1 MIDCADFYSAL
12 VNQGVR
18 FFTGIPDSLLAE
30 FCEYVDQ
37 NTDRNNHVIAANE
50 GTAVAMAIGHYLKS
64 NTPSVVYLQNSG
76 MDNTVNPLM
85 SLADQAVYSI
95 PMLLLVGWRGEPGVA
110 DEPQHVK
117 QGAISEDLFR
127 ALGIDYFVMDCDSDY
142 QAMLR
147 DAFEIMSAGQ
157 KPCAILVRKQTFDK
171 VEKKK
176 KRQERS
182 LSRERAIQVIASAL
196 SPEDVIVSTTG
207 KASRELF
214 ETRVGKGEICAD
226 FLTVGGMGHA
236 SSIALGVKLAGHK
249 GRVICLDGDG
259 AFLMHMGAAATL
271 ASTGVSDFLHVV
283 LDNGCHESVGGQP
296 TVSDSIDFSALSKSL
311 GYKNYYR
318 ADSEEQ
324 LITIMSET
332 ETLSSLSMVHVMV
345 AASAR
350 CDLGRPSST
359 PSENKV
365 AFMDKL
371 V

>member
-12 VNQGVR
+12 SEQGVG
-18 FFTGIPDSLLAE
+18 FFTGVPDSLLAE

-37 NTDRNNHVIAANE
+37 NTDPSKHVIAANE

-64 NTPSVVYLQNSG
+64 KTPSVVYLQNSG
-76 MDNTVNPLM
+76 MGNTINPLM
-85 SLADQAVYSI
+85 SLADQEVYSI

-117 QGAISEDLFR
+117 QGAISEELFR
-127 ALGIDYFVMDCDSDY
+127 ALGIDYFVMDRDSDY
-142 QAMLR
+142 EAILR
-147 DAFEIMSAGQ
+147 DVFEIMSTGQ
-157 KPCAILVRKQTFDK
+157 KPCAVLVKKQTFDK
-171 VEKKK
+171 VERRKKL
-176 KRQERS
+176 QDRS

-196 SPEDVIVSTTG
+196 SPEDAVVSTTG

-214 ETRVGKGEICAD
+214 ETRIGKGEICAD

-259 AFLMHMGAAATL
+259 AFLMHMGASATL
-271 ASTGVSDFLHVV
+271 ASTGVTDYLHVV

-311 GYKNYYR
+311 GYKNYHR

-324 LITIMSET
+324 IISIMSEM
-332 ETLSSLSMVHVMV
+332 ETYSSLSMIHVMV

-350 CDLGRPSST
+350 SDLGRPSST
-359 PSENKV
+359 PSENK
-365 AFMDKL
+365 ATFMEKL
-371 V
+371 L

>member
-1 MIDCADFYSAL
+1 MIDCADFYNAL
-12 VNQGVR
+12 VRQGVG
-18 FFTGIPDSLLAE
+18 FFTGVPDSLLAE

-37 NTDRNNHVIAANE
+37 NTNPDKHIIAANE

-64 NTPSVVYLQNSG
+64 NAPSVVYLQNSG
-76 MDNTVNPLM
+76 MGNTINPLM
-85 SLADQAVYSI
+85 SLADQAVYSV

-117 QGAISEDLFR
+117 QGAISEELFK
-127 ALGIDYFVMDCDSDY
+127 ALGIDYFVIDRDSDY
-142 QAMLR
+142 ETTLR
-147 DAFEIMSAGQ
+147 NAFEIMSAGQ
-157 KPCAILVRKQTFDK
+157 KPCAVLVRKQTFKK
-171 VEKKK
+171 VERREKVQD
-176 KRQERS
+176 RP
-182 LSRERAIQVIASAL
+182 LTRERAIQVVASAL
-196 SPEDVIVSTTG
+196 SPEDAVVSTTG

-214 ETRVGKGEICAD
+214 ETRVGSGETCAD

-259 AFLMHMGAAATL
+259 AFLMHMGASATL
-271 ASTGVSDFLHVV
+271 ASTGVTDYLHIL

-311 GYKNYYR
+311 GYKNYHR
-318 ADSEEQ
+318 ANTEEQ
-324 LITIMSET
+324 LLNMMSQT
-332 ETLSSLSMVHVMV
+332 ENCSSLSMIHVLV

-350 CDLGRPSST
+350 PDLGRPSST
-359 PSENKV
+359 PSGNKI

-371 V
+371 A